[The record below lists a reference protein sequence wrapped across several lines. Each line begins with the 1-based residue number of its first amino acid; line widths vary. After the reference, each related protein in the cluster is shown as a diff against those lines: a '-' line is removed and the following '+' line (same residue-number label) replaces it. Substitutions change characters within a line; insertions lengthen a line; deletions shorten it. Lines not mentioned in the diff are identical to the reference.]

1 MMRMFTVALALF
13 GSVAL
18 GAQAPTQQAPADRP
32 AAPPAQQQP
41 ATPAPEA
48 QTPAQST
55 APKPVAVTLSGCLK
69 PGASAG
75 SFILADAGAVPA
87 PSAGAAKPEPEARGT
102 TGATKSYNLM
112 PAKTGDDLSK
122 HMNHKIEV
130 TGTVSPSAPSAS
142 VPPAPPAGAP
152 QPSETLNIQTFKM
165 LSAAC
170 P

>member
-1 MMRMFTVALALF
+1 MLRMFTVAIALL

-18 GAQAPTQQAPADRP
+18 GAQAPTQQAPA
-32 AAPPAQQQP
+32 
-41 ATPAPEA
+41 
-48 QTPAQST
+48 QST
-55 APKPVAVTLSGCLK
+55 APKPATVTFSGCLK

-75 SFILADAGAVPA
+75 SFILADASAAPA
-87 PSAGAAKPEPEARGT
+87 PSAEAAKPEPEARGT

-112 PAKTGDDLSK
+112 QPAKTGDDLSK

-130 TGTVSPSAPSAS
+130 RGTVSASAPSAS
-142 VPPAPPAGAP
+142 APATPPAGAP
-152 QPSETLNIQTFKM
+152 QPTETLNIQTFKM